1 MKRPIKMNKKNST
14 APKETASKGAKEKK
28 ERKPVV
34 VPYIPGFYC
43 KYLVPDP
50 FGTGR

>member
-1 MKRPIKMNKKNST
+1 MDKKNDTKS
-14 APKETASKGAKEKK
+14 KETTSKDAKEKK

-34 VPYIPGFYC
+34 VPYIPGLYC
-43 KYLVPDP
+43 EYLVPDP

>member
-1 MKRPIKMNKKNST
+1 MNTKNST
-14 APKETASKGAKEKK
+14 TSKETASKGEKKKK

-34 VPYIPGFYC
+34 VPYIPGFFC
-43 KYLVPDP
+43 TYLVPDP